1 MDALSQVLVS
11 MRMEASIFSHFVLG
25 APWGL
30 HCPKH
35 PGIPFY
41 AVVEGTGWL
50 VPDGGAALPMI
61 AGDLLVLPRG
71 SPHSIVSAPGATVVP
86 LIAALEAGEVPLWMP
101 GDDSKTS
108 RFQHGGPGP
117 TTRIL
122 AGAFYFG
129 ARDNPLTRELPP
141 LIRLDNADVR
151 VWPLLDAALRFIA
164 DEQQLQARFRR
175 RRGGAADLVF
185 LQGAAQP
192 LVEARSRL
200 ARPVARTGRTAR
212 PQGYRGHA
220 PRAATRPRT
229 VPRLARLA
237 SMSRSANFAAVFQ
250 SRTGTSPKA
259 YLTRWRMQLAATRLA
274 ERRAPLAAIAE
285 ELGYRS
291 ASAFARTFRRM
302 HGQPPGRFRRAGHAP
317 DENAAGIAARRAFIE
332 QPPLGLRAWRSA
344 AGRGSSGWY
353 PRAG

>member
-164 DEQQLQARFRR
+164 DEQQLQAPGSAAAAARL
-175 RRGGAADLVF
+175 ADLIF
-185 LQGAAQP
+185 LQVLRSHWSRP
-192 LVEARSRL
+192 EAGSPGLLRGL
-200 ARPVARTGRTAR
+200 AEPRVRKAIEAMHR
-212 PQGYRGHA
+212 A
-220 PRAATRPRT
+220 PHEAWT

-237 SMSRSANFAAVFQ
+237 GMSRSNFAAVFQ

-291 ASAFARTFRRM
+291 TFAFARTFRRM

-317 DENAAGIAARRAFIE
+317 R
-332 QPPLGLRAWRSA
+332 
-344 AGRGSSGWY
+344 
-353 PRAG
+353 